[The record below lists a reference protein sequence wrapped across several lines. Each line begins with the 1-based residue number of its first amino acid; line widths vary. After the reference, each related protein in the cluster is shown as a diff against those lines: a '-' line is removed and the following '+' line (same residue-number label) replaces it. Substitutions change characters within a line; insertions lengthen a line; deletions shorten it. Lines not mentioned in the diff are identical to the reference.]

1 MALYWGV
8 FPHYK
13 MWDDVLDQKLLIN
26 IDNFLINEVNLKKGD
41 YVIITGSAP
50 KLISGRTN
58 FIRVHR
64 IGT

>member
-1 MALYWGV
+1 
-8 FPHYK
+8 